1 MSADESDSASA
12 TPTTEPTTAAATGGK
27 KREKR
32 DKDGKRKKR
41 KHRKKR
47 KDKGGP
53 AADEVKSDDPEDD
66 REMKDVVA
74 PPRFPLEH
82 SKLFRPDGSIDLE
95 SLGQH
100 LNREG
105 RLTLEDA
112 FLLTKETAKLFN
124 KEPNLLVLTD
134 PITVCGDVHGQ
145 FFDLLR
151 LMEAGGDPADTQY
164 LFLGDYVDRGCF
176 STECCFFLFAHK
188 ITYGDSFFM
197 IRGNHE
203 CRHLTSFFNF
213 KDECIYKYNVEL
225 YNAIMDCFDNL
236 PIAATINGK
245 FLCCHGGLS
254 PDISTLGEIE
264 ELDRFMEVPRE
275 GPFCDLLWA
284 DPVDDDKDEDADS
297 HESESMDASTEMT
310 TWFAYNE
317 TRQCSYVFG
326 IDAVI
331 TFLKKNSLTAIIR
344 AHEAQFDG
352 YKMQFVNEATSI
364 PRVITIFS
372 APNYCDVYRNKGACL
387 KFDDELLNIR
397 QFVSSPH
404 PYYLPNFMD
413 VFTWSLPFVAE
424 KVTDMLYSILSY
436 QGPDGDD
443 EPEELATEETD
454 VVKISSQSEMLR
466 KKGQVLKDKVVAVT
480 KLMRMYR
487 TLKEHQLKLVELK
500 SLNPSGKI
508 PVGTLQGGSSAIDR
522 AILSFKQAEK
532 EGRKWESMPG
542 EAVKHETG
550 TVYFRGSV
558 TDPKDTG
565 RRSAAKAAEP

>member
-1 MSADESDSASA
+1 MNDNPPQLQIEDENKNEA
-12 TPTTEPTTAAATGGK
+12 E
-27 KREKR
+27 
-32 DKDGKRKKR
+32 
-41 KHRKKR
+41 
-47 KDKGGP
+47 
-53 AADEVKSDDPEDD
+53 EDD
-66 REMKDVVA
+66 RFMKDVVA
-74 PPRFPLEH
+74 PPRFPLAH
-82 SKLFRPDGSIDLE
+82 NKLFRDDGSIDLE
-95 SLGQH
+95 ALGDH

-105 RLTLEDA
+105 RLSLDDA
-112 FLLTKETAKLFN
+112 FYLIRTCTELYK
-124 KEPNLLVLTD
+124 KEPNLLRLRD

-176 STECCFFLFAHK
+176 STECVFFLTAHK
-188 ITYGDSFFM
+188 ITYTDTFYM

-213 KDECIYKYNVEL
+213 KDECLYKYNLEL
-225 YNAIMDCFDNL
+225 YDLVMNMFDNL

-254 PDISTLGEIE
+254 PDISTVRDIE
-264 ELDRFMEVPRE
+264 ELDRHQEVPRE

-284 DPVDDDKDEDADS
+284 DPVDDEKEVDADDYD
-297 HESESMDASTEMT
+297 EPDSMDAEPT

-326 IDAVI
+326 IDAVT
-331 TFLKKNSLTAIIR
+331 TFLKKNNLTAIIR

-352 YKMQFVNEATSI
+352 YKMQMINEQTQI

-372 APNYCDVYRNKGACL
+372 APNYCDVYKNKGACL

-436 QGPDGDD
+436 ENPDQL
-443 EPEELATEETD
+443 EESNNDYKAI
-454 VVKISSQSEMLR
+454 VQ
-466 KKGQVLKDKVVAVT
+466 KKSDKSGVLKGKVIAVT
-480 KLMRMYR
+480 KLMRMYKV
-487 TLKEHQLKLVELK
+487 LKENQNNIVKLKQL
-500 SLNPSGKI
+500 SPNGQI
-508 PVGTLQGGSSAIDR
+508 PHGVLSGGSQAIEKVI
-522 AILSFKQAEK
+522 ASFN
-532 EGRKWESMPG
+532 S
-542 EAVKHETG
+542 
-550 TVYFRGSV
+550 
-558 TDPKDTG
+558 
-565 RRSAAKAAEP
+565 AKAADAVNEGLPNANPNAHPKKGKKVVYFSKSMESAQPEQPQPQQTKRRKMTITKEDAPPPSKTYGPKK